1 MPAQMHWQR
10 EAAAAFVTLQ
20 RPIGHGDA
28 RGAHGFCRLFIPEE
42 AANRLGLSLGDAA
55 ATDSG
60 QACVFAFLPGEFFR
74 ELHS

>member
-1 MPAQMHWQR
+1 MHRQR
-10 EAAAAFVTLQ
+10 EAATAFVTLQ

-28 RGAHGFCRLFIPEE
+28 HGARGFCRLFIPEE
-42 AANRLGLSLGDAA
+42 AANRLRLSFGDAA

-60 QACVFAFLPGEFFR
+60 EACVFAFLPREFFR